1 MNAMGA
7 IMGSISASG
16 TGFAAPT
23 AESAAS
29 RAPRL
34 GPRLGLCLLALGL
47 LPGAAPLATLDV
59 EIAGLRSAKGV
70 IQLCL
75 TADPASYPDCKK
87 GHAIKRTVP
96 ASAPHIHFADLAP
109 GSYAIAVIHDE
120 NSNAKLDT
128 FMGIPREG
136 FGFSRNPGIGF
147 GPPGFKAVQFD
158 VGGDAARQQVKIRY
172 LL

>member
-1 MNAMGA
+1 MV
-7 IMGSISASG
+7 
-16 TGFAAPT
+16 
-23 AESAAS
+23 SAAS
-29 RAPRL
+29 RL
-34 GPRLGLCLLALGL
+34 GVALALLAL

-75 TADPASYPDCKK
+75 TADRASYPDCKK
-87 GHAIKRTVP
+87 GHAIKRTFP
-96 ASAPHIHFADLAP
+96 AGSPHIRFTDLAP

-120 NSNAKLDT
+120 NNNAKLDT
-128 FMGIPREG
+128 FMGMPREG

-147 GPPGFKAVQFD
+147 GPPRFDVVRFD
-158 VGGDAARQQVKIRY
+158 VGGDAVRQQVKIRY